1 MRWRGEGGF
10 ALVLTLSLLALAVV
24 VAVAI
29 AMTARVGSRMAAT
42 AELQTQA
49 RQNALLGLGVALD
62 QLQTTAGPDGRITA
76 MAGMAGELPQS
87 SFRHWCG
94 VWRVGAAAPEAWL
107 VSGAGN
113 GAVPQLSSERIVIV
127 GTNTVGNPADRT
139 DQELVEVGL
148 VELPETERGGR
159 GRFAYWVGD
168 EGVKV
173 SAVVRGGEAQVAGA
187 SGVELRANVRRLVSG
202 SFSAQSAAAA
212 KVESF
217 EQLKQAA
224 TGVSLTGSFHALTHR
239 SVALPATAVWGMP
252 SPEGRIV
259 GAFNVNTTSEAAW
272 RAWLEYPDHNDAV
285 FGQTANR
292 TLSGARRIRDLF
304 AQRGRP
310 FASVEELEASGLI
323 QAAFDSASPK
333 ITTITAE
340 EFFEELR
347 PVLTTRS
354 DTFRVRA
361 YGEATTGTGGMR
373 AVAYCEAGVQ
383 RTAEIVDGAVG
394 RRFVVTYFRWLLPE
408 DV

>member
-1 MRWRGEGGF
+1 MKRGCEGGF

-29 AMTARVGSRMAAT
+29 AMTARVSSRMAAT

-62 QLQTTAGPDGRITA
+62 QLQTTAGPDDRITA
-76 MAGMAGELPQS
+76 MAGVTGELPQS

-94 VWRVGAAAPEAWL
+94 VWQAGTVAPEAWL
-107 VSGAGN
+107 VSAAVN
-113 GAVPQLSSERIVIV
+113 GATPQLSGERIIIV

-187 SGVELRANVRRLVSG
+187 SGAELRANVKRLVSG

-224 TGVSLTGSFHALTHR
+224 TGVSLTASFHALTHR
-239 SVALPATAVWGMP
+239 SVALPATAAWATP
-252 SPEGRIV
+252 SPNGRVV

-272 RAWLEYPDHNDAV
+272 RAWLEYPDHSNAV

-310 FASVEELEASGLI
+310 FGTVEELEASGLI

-340 EFFEELR
+340 EFFRELR

-361 YGEATTGTGGMR
+361 YGEAMSQIGRR
-373 AVAYCEAGVQ
+373 AVAYCEARVQ
-383 RTAEIVDGAVG
+383 RTAEIVDGTSG
-394 RRFVVTYFRWLLPE
+394 RRFVVTDFRWLLPE